1 MNQRLHKNR
10 IKSAIGMN
18 QMHSNDFTKVGDVKQ
33 SEQSNLN
40 FILEGINASNLQQR
54 NLQMASTNDAD
65 FQNFV

>member
-1 MNQRLHKNR
+1 MNQL
-10 IKSAIGMN
+10 
-18 QMHSNDFTKVGDVKQ
+18 HSNDFTKVGEVKQ
-33 SEQSNLN
+33 SEQSNIN

>member
-1 MNQRLHKNR
+1 MTQRLHKNR

-18 QMHSNDFTKVGDVKQ
+18 QLHSNDFTKVGEAKQ